1 MNLIR
6 KLLISCGKE
15 FLILSR
21 DRASLVLLF
30 LMPMFMVLVAT
41 LIQTNILE
49 EDRRSEFD
57 ILLVNVDREILGNTV
72 KEKLDDSSYINI
84 IESVDQIDLTET
96 SLKKSIARGD
106 YQIGVIVHQ
115 NASISLKTE
124 IEEFL
129 TDPEKKSSVD
139 KRVTLVFDP
148 TIKTTLKLLIENAI
162 GLILQSVENG
172 LIMESLFSALSE
184 GASEDSK
191 SMAQSLETRLKSRES
206 GGVNRE
212 FATLKDSYLAANA
225 VQHNV
230 PAWSMFGIFFI
241 VLPLSGSIFKEREDQ
256 TLERLM
262 TIPFPI
268 SIFYLGKI
276 ITYVLV
282 NLVQLA
288 LMLGVGVV
296 ILPLLGTPALDMGTQ
311 PGLTLLVSFCAA
323 LAATGYGLLLGTV
336 FKSYEQ
342 ASVFGPISI
351 VIAAALGGLMVPVF
365 LMPKIMQQFAV
376 LSPLQWGHSAFIDI
390 FVRGATF
397 ESLLP
402 NISRLIAFFL
412 ISLAISLLMLLKK
425 N

>member
-1 MNLIR
+1 MNLIL
-6 KLLISCGKE
+6 KLFISCRKE
-15 FLILSR
+15 LLILSR
-21 DRASLVLLF
+21 DKAGLALLF

-41 LIQTNILE
+41 LIQANILE
-49 EDRRSEFD
+49 EDRRSEFNV
-57 ILLVNVDREILGNTV
+57 LLVNSDKEFLGDTV
-72 KEKLDDSSYINI
+72 RGKLDDSSYINI
-84 IESVDQIDLTET
+84 IESINQSDLTSAT
-96 SLKKSIARGD
+96 LKKIIARGD
-106 YQIGVIVHQ
+106 YQIGIIIHDG
-115 NASISLKTE
+115 ASASLKTE
-124 IEEFL
+124 INDL
-129 TDPEKKSSVD
+129 LSDSDKKVSSEK
-139 KRVTLVFDP
+139 RITLVFDP
-148 TIKTTLKLLIENAI
+148 TVKATLKLLIENAL
-162 GLILQSVENG
+162 GLIIQGVENR
-172 LIMESLFSALSE
+172 LIMESLFSALPE
-184 GASEDSK
+184 GAMEDSQ
-191 SMAQSLETRLKSRES
+191 SVAQTLKTRLKNRGIS
-206 GGVNRE
+206 GVNRE

-288 LMLGVGVV
+288 LMLGVGVA
-296 ILPLLGTPALDMGTQ
+296 ILPLFGTPPLDLGTQ
-311 PGLTLLVSFCAA
+311 PGLTLLVSLCAA

-376 LSPLQWGHSAFIDI
+376 ISPLQWGHSAFIDI
-390 FVRGATF
+390 FVRGATL

-402 NISRLIAFFL
+402 NISRLVAFFL
-412 ISLAISLLMLLKK
+412 VSLVISLLMLLKK
-425 N
+425 R